1 MTLTPPGGE
10 QPATPPWLA
19 VLAGAWLLLAMG
31 GLVAAA
37 LAGPA
42 DLCRADEASA
52 RWSADPAH
60 GAWGRQPLTLLP
72 PTGEHV

>member
-10 QPATPPWLA
+10 QAATPPWLP
-19 VLAGAWLLLAMG
+19 VLAGAWLLLALG

-52 RWSADPAH
+52 RWAADPAR
-60 GAWGRQPLTLLP
+60 GAGSLQPLTLPP
-72 PTGEHV
+72 PTGEQV